1 MKTLAKYLNKR
12 KEVIDSLLK
21 KPSDTYTASTF
32 HKLRIEIKKLNSS
45 FDLINCCATNFRRR
59 ATYKPYKIIFRKA
72 GKVRE
77 LQIEDAMLKN
87 YFGNKIIKDYRKT
100 LKTLRLKA
108 EKDFFSLLNKKI
120 MRKLNKKHHSIIP
133 HLREI
138 DNKKIAIYLE
148 KKEKQIKELLH
159 REIIQTKQIHQL
171 RKELKVL
178 NYNKAITSKEKH
190 STQDVLPELLG
201 KWHDCQVIIKH
212 LKKTLNR
219 RKLDKN
225 EEAQLKIIQSKII
238 NKRNILFDEIK
249 KAIKENDLSRHSVIL
264 HHLFI

>member
-1 MKTLAKYLNKR
+1 MKTLTKYLKNR
-12 KEVIDSLLK
+12 IDVIDSLLR
-21 KPSDTYTASTF
+21 KPRDKYKPNTF
-32 HKLRIEIKKLNSS
+32 HKLRVEIKKLNSG
-45 FDLINCCATNFRRR
+45 FDLINFCSTTFKRK
-59 ATYKPYKIIFRKA
+59 ATYKPYKIIFSKA

-87 YFGNKIIKDYRKT
+87 YFGNKIIKDYRKI

-108 EKDFFSLLNKKI
+108 EKDFFSVLNKKI
-120 MRKLNKKHHSIIP
+120 IRKLNKKHNSIIP
-133 HLREI
+133 HLRKI

-148 KKEKQIKELLH
+148 KKENQIKELLH
-159 REIIQTKQIHQL
+159 RKIIQTKQIHQL
-171 RKELKVL
+171 RKELKVQ

-225 EEAQLKIIQSKII
+225 EEDQLKIIQSKII

>member
-1 MKTLAKYLNKR
+1 MKTLTKYLRKR
-12 KEVIDSLLK
+12 KATIDFILR
-21 KPSDTYTASTF
+21 KPSENYQPNTF
-32 HKLRIEIKKLNSS
+32 HKLRVEIKKLNSI
-45 FDLINCCATNFRRR
+45 FDLINCCASNFRRK

-72 GKVRE
+72 GKVRD
-77 LQIEDAMLKN
+77 LQIEDEMLKN
-87 YFGNKIIKDYRKT
+87 YFEKKYIKDYRKI

-120 MRKLNKKHHSIIP
+120 MRKLNKKHQSIIP

-148 KKEKQIKELLH
+148 KKENQIKELLY
-159 REIIQTKQIHQL
+159 REINQTEQIHQL

-201 KWHDCQVIIKH
+201 KWHDCQVMIKH

-225 EEAQLKIIQSKII
+225 EEDQLKIIQSKII
-238 NKRNILFDEIK
+238 NKRNTLFDEIK
-249 KAIKENDLSRHSVIL
+249 KAIKKMICQDIQ
-264 HHLFI
+264 